1 MEGDRK
7 GERTGAAEAVLA
19 RQRHKMASFIFAGLG
34 IFLRTKKNTSEMKAR
49 SVEEDAGVHHRSPVS
64 RTPPERMTM
73 ERMPVGCVSAR
84 VGGSFIARRFTS
96 EPMALG
102 RSDVPKMSRY
112 AAGV

>member
-1 MEGDRK
+1 M
-7 GERTGAAEAVLA
+7 
-19 RQRHKMASFIFAGLG
+19 
-34 IFLRTKKNTSEMKAR
+34 
-49 SVEEDAGVHHRSPVS
+49 EEDAGVLHRSPVS

-96 EPMALG
+96 EPMALD

>member
-1 MEGDRK
+1 MN
-7 GERTGAAEAVLA
+7 
-19 RQRHKMASFIFAGLG
+19 
-34 IFLRTKKNTSEMKAR
+34 FLRTKNTREMKAR
-49 SVEEDAGVHHRSPVS
+49 SVDEDAGVLPRSPVS

-84 VGGSFIARRFTS
+84 DSGSFIARRFPS
-96 EPMALG
+96 EPMALD